1 MNDAVVLNIKADQ
14 QELKLQNPRMKLAKK
29 SGEHSRMELKG
40 VVLPDCQADVQRIVP
55 GSDLQV
61 FCMGQ
66 EKIIFRGIVVYV
78 DISMETGTS
87 DPLNEIHIKAMSYS
101 CQLDRERKNRAF
113 QNGRSR
119 SPADHG
125 LAGRAGS
132 AEQDEISSTDGR
144 DQGILYRIGR
154 KEFVLRN
161 LCSSRAKLVQGRAA
175 VDLQV
180 YSSSCK
186 LDLKR
191 KNRSFQDEQRSRGNL
206 FSLLLKEY
214 QGDFIWDQPGGEGAV
229 GKFLMQYQETD
240 WEFLKRV
247 ASQKGYLLSLEIH
260 FPGIRVCVGLPKY
273 QIRKTLPDR
282 NCCIRSRMSGRWE
295 YQMPGGM
302 ISFPEYVVE
311 GVFED
316 FQIGEAVQF
325 LELPLIGAA
334 VQGTVTETTPTM
346 SRLMLKTDGSGEKIR
361 SWHHQPV

>member
-1 MNDAVVLNIKADQ
+1 MEKTMNDAVVLNIKADQ

-132 AEQDEISSTDGR
+132 AEQDEISSTNGN
-144 DQGILYRIGR
+144 DQGVLYRTRR

-161 LCSSRAKLVQGRAA
+161 P
-175 VDLQV
+175 LQ
-180 YSSSCK
+180 
-186 LDLKR
+186 LK
-191 KNRSFQDEQRSRGNL
+191 
-206 FSLLLKEY
+206 
-214 QGDFIWDQPGGEGAV
+214 
-229 GKFLMQYQETD
+229 
-240 WEFLKRV
+240 
-247 ASQKGYLLSLEIH
+247 
-260 FPGIRVCVGLPKY
+260 
-273 QIRKTLPDR
+273 
-282 NCCIRSRMSGRWE
+282 
-295 YQMPGGM
+295 
-302 ISFPEYVVE
+302 
-311 GVFED
+311 
-316 FQIGEAVQF
+316 GEA
-325 LELPLIGAA
+325 GA
-334 VQGTVTETTPTM
+334 G
-346 SRLMLKTDGSGEKIR
+346 KGSC
-361 SWHHQPV
+361 

>member
-214 QGDFIWDQPGGEGAV
+214 QGDFIWDQPGGGRV
-229 GKFLMQYQETD
+229 QSGNFLCSTRRQT
-240 WEFLKRV
+240 
-247 ASQKGYLLSLEIH
+247 
-260 FPGIRVCVGLPKY
+260 
-273 QIRKTLPDR
+273 
-282 NCCIRSRMSGRWE
+282 
-295 YQMPGGM
+295 
-302 ISFPEYVVE
+302 
-311 GVFED
+311 
-316 FQIGEAVQF
+316 
-325 LELPLIGAA
+325 
-334 VQGTVTETTPTM
+334 
-346 SRLMLKTDGSGEKIR
+346 GS
-361 SWHHQPV
+361 S